1 MELSAGFTRESHPL
15 RHQTMWHFT
24 NPILLL
30 IFLLVTSVGKADA
43 RPNII
48 VFYTDD
54 HDHADLSCQRV
65 LDDIRTPNID
75 ALAKSGVLARNG
87 YSTAPQCV
95 PSRAG
100 LLVGKYQSRFGV
112 ETNGNSLDGFDR
124 EQTIACKGPATL
136 QRSLANGIL
145 GLRRRSPITVSG
157 TFMHRT
163 AEATLRRT
171 SRWMAAIR
179 RCRRSSQPGTTL
191 MVAVEPAAFNRP
203 AILLE
208 AHKVTRFSGSSRSTP
223 LRDST

>member
-112 ETNGNSLDGFDR
+112 ETNGNSLGGFDR
-124 EQTIACKGPATL
+124 EQTIAERLQKAGYVTAQFGKWHLGPTPKITDHGFRHVYAQNSGGNFAANITL
-136 QRSLANGIL
+136 DGSDQTMQTVKPTRYHIDGCSRACSVQ
-145 GLRRRSPITVSG
+145 SPGNI
-157 TFMHRT
+157 
-163 AEATLRRT
+163 A
-171 SRWMAAIR
+171 
-179 RCRRSSQPGTTL
+179 
-191 MVAVEPAAFNRP
+191 
-203 AILLE
+203 
-208 AHKVTRFSGSSRSTP
+208 GSSKGYTI
-223 LRDST
+223 